1 MTITGRVRSA
11 ANQLHATCVFQ
22 AYGANGIPATIEAVI
37 DTGFSGEIALPQRL
51 FGQLGLKGQGSKEIF
66 VADGRSSNVVFSI
79 LEIEWQGEFRRVEAI
94 STETFP
100 LIGMALLRGS
110 RLCMDVEDA
119 GEVEITP
126 FDLP

>member
-1 MTITGRVRSA
+1 MTTTGRVKSE
-11 ANQLHATCVFQ
+11 ANQLHATFVFQ
-22 AYGANGIPATIEAVI
+22 AFGANGVPATIEAVI

-51 FGQLGLKGQGSKEIF
+51 FDQLGLKSRGSKEIF
-66 VADGRSSNVVFSI
+66 VADGRSSNVVYSI
-79 LEIEWQGEFRRVEAI
+79 LEIEWQGEYRRVEVI

-119 GEVEITP
+119 GEVEIAP
-126 FDLP
+126 FDRP